1 MKTKLMDDN
10 SLFGGCFPAGG
21 FWKQMYLSSFK
32 NETQPP
38 SRMTHPVSQGT
49 TAARPDRARS
59 AVRRDASLRH
69 GRMSWTRRRS
79 RRTGLLRCSLALS
92 GSNNFCPFCL

>member
-10 SLFGGCFPAGG
+10 SLFEGCFPAGD
-21 FWKQMYLSSFK
+21 FWKQIHLSSFK

-49 TAARPDRARS
+49 TAAQPDRARS
-59 AVRRDASLRH
+59 VARRDASLCH
-69 GRMSWTRRRS
+69 GRTSWTRWRS
-79 RRTGLLRCSLALS
+79 RGTGLLRWSLAL
-92 GSNNFCPFCL
+92 NY

>member
-21 FWKQMYLSSFK
+21 FWKHIYLSSFK

-49 TAARPDRARS
+49 TGARPAGARS
-59 AVRRDASLRH
+59 AARRDASLRH
-69 GRMSWTRRRS
+69 ASMSWTRRRG
-79 RRTGLLRCSLALS
+79 RGAALPKRSLALS
-92 GSNNFCPFCL
+92 G